1 MRKKDRRREMLY
13 MKLLTRLYIPGK
25 VKYQD
30 TTHSEKKSVQVK
42 IGLHQPLS
50 AGPQLSV
57 FSGTSQPGA
66 KQILPRRLGP
76 GIYPQSLFWK

>member
-1 MRKKDRRREMLY
+1 MLY
-13 MKLLTRLYIPGK
+13 MKLLTSLYIPGK
-25 VKYQD
+25 AKYQA
-30 TTHSEKKSVQVK
+30 TTQAEKKSVQVK

-50 AGPQLSV
+50 TGPQLSA

-66 KQILPRRLGP
+66 KQILQRRLGP

>member
-1 MRKKDRRREMLY
+1 MRKKDRRSEMLY
-13 MKLLTRLYIPGK
+13 MKLLTSLYIPGE

-30 TTHSEKKSVQVK
+30 TTHAEKKSAQMK
-42 IGLHQPLS
+42 IGPHQLLN
-50 AGPQLSV
+50 AGPQLSA
-57 FSGTSQPGA
+57 FSNTSQPGA